1 MYRFTYPAALWDE
14 RKINKTLVRRLIDKH
29 YSMQKPKIINYQYY
43 LGKHEILSRQ
53 RKDDAPNNR
62 IVCNHAKDIA
72 DTASG
77 YFMGSPI
84 TYNGDLE
91 QDINP
96 LLVAFDKGGVDDVDA
111 DNALDLSIF
120 GLTYEY
126 VYADRDGEPIS
137 KALSPLNTFV
147 VYDDSI
153 EENELFGVY
162 YWAQKNDLTDQ
173 TYFVA
178 TVVTQNLKYALYLE
192 SKPEYANAANPLN
205 NQLNRDDPFE
215 YADEIPEEHYFGA
228 IPIIEY
234 LNNKE
239 AIGDFE
245 MQIPLIDAYNNLMSD
260 RVNDKDQF
268 IDSILALYGTILGD
282 TTEETKEALE
292 TLKKEKLLE
301 LPIDAKAEYLTRQM
315 DESGAETLRT
325 ALKEDIYT
333 FSHVP
338 NLTDES
344 FAGQAS
350 GVALEYKLL
359 GLEMLT
365 KTKERHYR
373 QGLRKRI
380 QLYCN
385 FLGLKQIAI
394 DAGSIV
400 PTFTRA
406 LPKNLQELAGIVS
419 MLQNRVSERTLLN
432 LLPFVEDPD
441 GEIDAV
447 RDQKAEAVQL
457 QRDSFDIRPNTP
469 PDFDEDEETDEDG
482 EMDGAEEK
490 PPEKRNQSVRE

>member
-1 MYRFTYPAALWDE
+1 MYKFTYPAELWDE
-14 RKINKTLVRRLIDKH
+14 RQLNKTLVRRLIDKH
-29 YSMQKPKIINYQYY
+29 YSIQGPKKRNYQYY
-43 LGKHEILSRQ
+43 LGKHAIMERK
-53 RKDDAPNNR
+53 RKDDAPNNQ
-62 IVCNHAKDIA
+62 IVCNHAKDIT
-72 DTASG
+72 DNASG

-84 TYNGDLE
+84 TYAGAVD
-91 QDINP
+91 QDIDP
-96 LLVAFDKGGVDDVDA
+96 LLTSFDKGDVDDVDA
-111 DNALDLSIF
+111 DNAIDLSIF

-126 VYADRDGEPIS
+126 VYADRDGDPVS
-137 KALSPLNTFV
+137 KALSPLNTFM

-162 YWAQKNDLTDQ
+162 YWAKKNDADDRVF
-173 TYFVA
+173 FVA
-178 TVVTQNLKYALYLE
+178 TVVTENLKYNFYLE
-192 SKPEYANAANPLN
+192 SKPEYKDAGVEK
-205 NQLNRDDPFE
+205 DDPYI
-215 YADEIPEEHYFGA
+215 YADEIPQNHYFGA

-268 IDSILALYGTILGD
+268 IDSILALYGAILGD

-315 DESGAETLRT
+315 DESGAETLRK

-338 NLTDES
+338 NLTDEN

-373 QGLRKRI
+373 QGLKKRI
-380 QLYCN
+380 RLYCN

-394 DAGSIV
+394 DADSIV
-400 PTFTRA
+400 PTFSRA

-419 MLQNRVSERTLLN
+419 MLQNRVSEKTLLN

-441 GEIDAV
+441 GEI
-447 RDQKAEAVQL
+447 EAVEEQKEAAVQM
-457 QRDSFDIRPNTP
+457 QREAFDIRPNTP
-469 PDFDEDEETDEDG
+469 PELDEGDDSDEDED
-482 EMDGAEEK
+482 MDSNNK
-490 PPEKRNQSVRE
+490 KDPENRNQSVRK

>member
-1 MYRFTYPAALWDE
+1 MYKFTYPAELWDE

-29 YSMQKPKIINYQYY
+29 YSIQNPKKRNYQYY
-43 LGKHEILSRQ
+43 IGKHIILDRT
-53 RKDDAPNNR
+53 RDGDAPNNKV
-62 IVCNHAKDIA
+62 VCNHAKDIS

-84 TYNGDLE
+84 TYSAGPDQNLD
-91 QDINP
+91 P
-96 LLVAFDKGGVDDVDA
+96 LLIAFDAAGVDDVDA
-111 DNALDLSIF
+111 DNALDLSIY
-120 GLTYEY
+120 GLTHEY
-126 VYADRDGEPIS
+126 VYADEEGNPVSRN
-137 KALSPLNTFV
+137 LSPINTFIV
-147 VYDDSI
+147 HDDSI

-162 YWAQKNDLTDQ
+162 YWAEKDDVNDRLF
-173 TYFVA
+173 FVA
-178 TVVTQNLKYALYLE
+178 TVVTENLKYEFYLE
-192 SKPEYANAANPLN
+192 SKPEYSRGQVKNLNVEDPLV
-205 NQLNRDDPFE
+205 
-215 YADEIPEEHYFGA
+215 YADEVPTEHYFGG

-245 MQIPLIDAYNNLMSD
+245 MQIPLIDAYNTLMSD

-268 IDSILALYGTILGD
+268 IDSILALYGAIMGD
-282 TTEETKEALE
+282 DTKETQEA
-292 TLKKEKLLE
+292 LKKLREEKLLE
-301 LPIDAKAEYLTRQM
+301 LPIDAKAEYLNRQM
-315 DESGAETLRT
+315 DEGGAETLRK
-325 ALKEDIYT
+325 AIKEDIYT

-338 NLTDES
+338 NLTDAN

-380 QLYCN
+380 KLYCN
-385 FLGLKQIAI
+385 FLGLKQISI
-394 DAGSIV
+394 DAGEIV

-419 MLQNRVSERTLLN
+419 MLQNRVSEKTLLN

-441 GEIDAV
+441 GEIKAV
-447 RDQKAEAVQL
+447 QDQKEESVRL
-457 QRDSFDIRPNTP
+457 QQESFNIRPNTP
-469 PDFDEDEETDEDG
+469 PDIDDEDETDE
-482 EMDGAEEK
+482 EEAVKKTEEK
-490 PPEKRNQSVRE
+490 AVIKRREEVKE

>member
-14 RKINKTLVRRLIDKH
+14 RNVNKTIVRRLIDRH
-29 YSMQKPKIINYQYY
+29 YSMQEPKKRNYDYY
-43 LGKHEILSRQ
+43 LGRHDIQART

-77 YFMGSPI
+77 YFMGSPV
-84 TYNGDLE
+84 TYSGDID
-91 QDINP
+91 QDIDP
-96 LLVAFDKGGVDDVDA
+96 LLMAFDRGSVDDVDA

-126 VYADRDGEPIS
+126 VYADREGNPTS
-137 KALSPLNTFV
+137 KALSPLHTFI
-147 VYDDSI
+147 VYDDTI

-162 YWAQKNDLTDQ
+162 YWARKDDVDQ
-173 TYFVA
+173 RLYFVA
-178 TVVTQNLKYALYLE
+178 TVVTENLKYEFYLE
-192 SKPEYANAANPLN
+192 SKPEYMNKPDE
-205 NQLNRDDPFE
+205 QKDPSV
-215 YADEIPEEHYFGA
+215 YADETPQEHYFGA
-228 IPIIEY
+228 VPIIEY

-239 AIGDFE
+239 AVGDFE

-268 IDSILALYGTILGD
+268 IDSILALYGAILGD
-282 TTEETKEALE
+282 TTEETKEALQ
-292 TLKKEKLLE
+292 TLKQEKLLE

-315 DESGAETLRT
+315 DEGGAETLRT

-373 QGLRKRI
+373 QGIKKRI
-380 QLYCN
+380 RLYCN

-394 DAGSIV
+394 DAGSVI

-406 LPKNLQELAGIVS
+406 LPKNLQELAGIIS
-419 MLQNRVSERTLLN
+419 MLQNRVSEKTLLH

-441 GEIDAV
+441 GEI
-447 RDQKAEAVQL
+447 EAVEEQKEAAIQM
-457 QRDSFDIRPNTP
+457 QREQFDIRPNTP
-469 PDFDEDEETDEDG
+469 PDFDDDEETDEG
-482 EMDGAEEK
+482 EETGEEDEK
-490 PPEKRNQSVRE
+490 TPENQKQSVRE

>member
-1 MYRFTYPAALWDE
+1 MYKFTYPAALYDE
-14 RKINKTLVRRLIDKH
+14 TRLNKTLIRRLIDTH
-29 YSMQKPKIINYQYY
+29 YTMQPPKRRNYQYY
-43 LGKHEILSRQ
+43 LGKHEIENRI

-84 TYNGDLE
+84 TYNAALD
-91 QDINP
+91 QDIDP
-96 LLVAFDKGGVDDVDA
+96 LLTAFDTGGVDDVDA

-126 VYADRDGEPIS
+126 VYADRDGNPIS
-137 KALSPLNTFV
+137 KALSPLNTFI

-162 YWAQKNDLTDQ
+162 YWAKKDDVNSQV
-173 TYFVA
+173 YFVA
-178 TVVTQNLKYALYLE
+178 TVVTQNLKYEFYLE
-192 SKPEYANAANPLN
+192 SKPQYAHSSDPARPDT
-205 NQLNRDDPFE
+205 QDPFI
-215 YADEIPEEHYFGA
+215 YSDEAPQEHYFGQ

-268 IDSILALYGTILGD
+268 IDSILALYGAILGD

-292 TLKKEKLLE
+292 TLRREKLLE

-315 DESGAETLRT
+315 DEGGAETLRK

-373 QGLRKRI
+373 QGLKKRI

-419 MLQNRVSERTLLN
+419 MLQNRVSEKTLLN
-432 LLPFVEDPD
+432 LLPFVEDPE
-441 GEIDAV
+441 GEI
-447 RDQKAEAVQL
+447 EAVEEQKEAAVKL
-457 QRDSFDIRPNTP
+457 QQESFNIRPNTP
-469 PDFDEDEETDEDG
+469 PDDDIDDENDEDEVPDNDKN
-482 EMDGAEEK
+482 DD
-490 PPEKRNQSVRE
+490 EKRNQRVGE

>member
-1 MYRFTYPAALWDE
+1 MYRFTYPAALYDE
-14 RKINKTLVRRLIDKH
+14 TRLNKTLIRRLIDIH
-29 YSMQKPKIINYQYY
+29 YTMQPPKRKNYQYY
-43 LGKHEILSRQ
+43 LGKHMIENRT
-53 RKDDAPNNR
+53 RKNDAPNNR

-84 TYNGDLE
+84 TYSGNLDQNIE
-91 QDINP
+91 P
-96 LLVAFDKGGVDDVDA
+96 LLIAFDMGGVDDVDA

-126 VYADRDGEPIS
+126 VYADRDGNPIS
-137 KALSPLNTFV
+137 KALSPLNTFI

-162 YWAQKNDLTDQ
+162 YWAKKDDVNSRV
-173 TYFVA
+173 YFVA
-178 TVVTQNLKYALYLE
+178 TVLTQNLKYEFYME
-192 SKPEYANAANPLN
+192 SKPQYAHQADPTRSDA
-205 NQLNRDDPFE
+205 QDPFIFS
-215 YADEIPEEHYFGA
+215 DEAPQEHHFGQ

-239 AIGDFE
+239 ALGDFE
-245 MQIPLIDAYNNLMSD
+245 MQISLIDAYNNLMSD

-268 IDSILALYGTILGD
+268 IDSILALYGAILGD

-292 TLKKEKLLE
+292 TLRQEKLLE

-315 DESGAETLRT
+315 DEGGAETLRK
-325 ALKEDIYT
+325 AIKEDIYT

-338 NLTDES
+338 NLTDAN

-380 QLYCN
+380 KLYCN
-385 FLGLKQIAI
+385 FLGLKQISI
-394 DAGSIV
+394 NAGEIV

-419 MLQNRVSERTLLN
+419 MLQNRVSEKTLLN

-441 GEIDAV
+441 GEIETV
-447 RDQKAEAVQL
+447 KEQKEEAVQM
-457 QRDSFDIRPNTP
+457 QRDTFDIRPNTLP
-469 PDFDEDEETDEDG
+469 EFDEDDEVGDED
-482 EMDGAEEK
+482 D
-490 PPEKRNQSVRE
+490 

>member
-29 YSMQKPKIINYQYY
+29 YSMQEPKKRNYQYY
-43 LGKHEILSRQ
+43 VGRHEIENRQ

-84 TYNGDLE
+84 TYNAALD
-91 QDINP
+91 QDIEP
-96 LLVAFDKGGVDDVDA
+96 LLLAFDAGGVDDADA

-126 VYADRDGEPIS
+126 IYADRDGNPIS
-137 KALSPLNTFV
+137 KALSPLNTFI

-153 EENELFGVY
+153 EENELCGVY
-162 YWAQKNDLTDQ
+162 YWAKKNDADDRL
-173 TYFVA
+173 YFVA
-178 TVVTQNLKYALYLE
+178 TVVTQNLKYEFYLE
-192 SKPEYANAANPLN
+192 SRPEYMDLGD
-205 NQLNRDDPFE
+205 RIKTKDPFL
-215 YADEIPEEHYFGA
+215 YADEAPEGHYFGA

-268 IDSILALYGTILGD
+268 IDSILALYGAILGD

-292 TLKKEKLLE
+292 TLRQEKLLE

-315 DESGAETLRT
+315 DEGGAETLRT

-385 FLGLKQIAI
+385 FLGLKQIAL

-419 MLQNRVSERTLLN
+419 MLQNRVSEKTLLN

-447 RDQKAEAVQL
+447 RDQKEEAVQL
-457 QRDSFDIRPNTP
+457 QRDTFDIRANTP
-469 PDFDEDEETDEDG
+469 PDFDEDEETDEDEG
-482 EMDGAEEK
+482 TDAAEGK
-490 PPEKRNQSVRE
+490 TSQNRNQRVRE

>member
-1 MYRFTYPAALWDE
+1 MYKFTYPAALWDE
-14 RKINKTLVRRLIDKH
+14 RQINKTLIRRLIDKH
-29 YSMQKPKIINYQYY
+29 YSMQGPKKRNYQYY
-43 LGKHEILSRQ
+43 LGKHEIENRT
-53 RKDDAPNNR
+53 RKEDAPNNR

-84 TYNGDLE
+84 TYGADIG
-91 QDINP
+91 QDIEP
-96 LLVAFDKGGVDDVDA
+96 LLIAFDKGDVDDVDA

-126 VYADRDGEPIS
+126 VYADRDGNPIS
-137 KALSPLNTFV
+137 KALSPLNTFI

-153 EENELFGVY
+153 EENELCGVY
-162 YWAQKNDLTDQ
+162 YWAKKDDVDDRLF
-173 TYFVA
+173 FVA
-178 TVVTQNLKYALYLE
+178 TVVTQNLKYEFYLE
-192 SKPEYANAANPLN
+192 SKPEYMNLGDRQ
-205 NQLNRDDPFE
+205 NQKDSYL
-215 YADEIPEEHYFGA
+215 YADETPQEHYFGRT
-228 IPIIEY
+228 PIIEY

-239 AIGDFE
+239 ALGDFE
-245 MQIPLIDAYNNLMSD
+245 MQISLIDAYNSLMSD

-268 IDSILALYGTILGD
+268 IDSILALYGAILGD

-292 TLKKEKLLE
+292 TLKREKLLE

-315 DESGAETLRT
+315 DEGGAETLRN

-338 NLTDES
+338 NLTDDN

-373 QGLRKRI
+373 KGLKKRI
-380 QLYCN
+380 QLYCS
-385 FLGLKQIAI
+385 FLGLKQISI

-419 MLQNRVSERTLLN
+419 MLKDRVSEQTLLT
-432 LLPFVEDPD
+432 LLPFVEDPA
-441 GEIDAV
+441 GEIKTV
-447 RDQKAEAVQL
+447 EEQKEAAIQM
-457 QRDSFDIRPNTP
+457 QRETFDIRPNTP
-469 PDFDEDEETDEDG
+469 PDFDESDESGENDDTDDTEDNTS
-482 EMDGAEEK
+482 EN
-490 PPEKRNQSVRE
+490 RNQRVRK